1 MKKHI
6 ITLAALAALATNA
19 NAGLFDFGT
28 GGTPGGFSVWHNDHW
43 DVNGIHVD
51 PVAAPEP
58 ASPVVMLALAGAAL
72 IMRRNGGAK

>member
-1 MKKHI
+1 MKL
-6 ITLAALAALATNA
+6 ITLAALAALALPAPAVFTL
-19 NAGLFDFGT
+19 GSDGPLV
-28 GGTPGGFSVWHNDHW
+28 PSYWHGDHW
-43 DVNGIHVD
+43 DHNGIHQD

>member
-1 MKKHI
+1 MKL
-6 ITLAALAALATNA
+6 ITLAALAALALPAPAVFTL
-19 NAGLFDFGT
+19 GSDGPLV
-28 GGTPGGFSVWHNDHW
+28 PSYWHNDHW
-43 DVNGIHVD
+43 DHNGVHQD